1 MAATTNKTTTTK
13 STTTQTRKQQHEERI
28 AKKTSQ
34 KKHSEGKDKHIEV
47 RKEGTARREQ
57 TTRMTDSIEDSDH
70 NIVNKAVV
78 GDGDDDRKT
87 RQEAR

>member
-13 STTTQTRKQQHEERI
+13 TTTTQRRKQQQEERS
-28 AKKTSQ
+28 AKKTTQ

-47 RKEGTARREQ
+47 RKERTARREQ

-70 NIVNKAVV
+70 NIVDKALV
-78 GDGDDDRKT
+78 GDGDDERRT
-87 RQEAR
+87 RPEAR